1 MGTRGLRL
9 RFPILLI
16 RSRLAFLLL
25 ALVAVL
31 ATPAVANAADYEVNM
46 DFDVA
51 PEFGG
56 CNSGP
61 LEECSLFEA
70 IGLANEDGEP
80 STITFDPALELITL
94 NNSIPAI
101 AEPVTIDGTDENGAP
116 GVELNGLGEGRFT
129 RAFEIEAAGTTIEG
143 MAINTFE
150 ETIVVKAEG
159 AAICNSYLGTDLS
172 GEVAEPDEVGIWVTP
187 AAEGTQI
194 GGSACAG
201 GGNVIG
207 GNELFGILDEG
218 AGTTIA
224 GNSIGVGVGNTPLPN
239 GTVPNPSLPA
249 GGVYAQ
255 GTDTTIGGVAG
266 GDGNVIAHNQWS
278 SLFAGGGGVISESFS
293 VTIRGNSIYDNEG
306 PGIFF
311 RLIGGPPSPGLESAS
326 SNEGGSTVVSG
337 TVANEGTETFA
348 VDIYANEDCDK
359 YETGF
364 EEFAEAGEGETYL
377 GTATATT
384 TPTGGGGFTA
394 SLPVQPQGTVLTA
407 TATRESDGATSEF
420 SECLVAPA
428 VTPKPPQQGN
438 TPATLVVDPG
448 PPPPTIDN
456 GESVL
461 VAPRAG
467 TVFVTLPNGKRR
479 KLKEGQTIPVGSIV
493 DATRGKVVLTS
504 VNRKGE
510 TQTAVFFG
518 GVFLVQ
524 QQEGSGLVVLKLRG
538 ALNCGKAARSGRVA
552 GRLERGGKKSRKL
565 WGSGK
570 GNFRTE
576 GNNGSATVRGTIWL
590 TEDRCS
596 GTFFKVNQGVVTIR
610 DFGANETFQLG
621 KGKSYLATP

>member
-1 MGTRGLRL
+1 MRI

-16 RSRLAFLLL
+16 RSRLALLFL

-31 ATPAVANAADYEVNM
+31 ATPAVASAADYTVNM

-70 IGLANEDGEP
+70 ITLANGDGGP
-80 STITFDPALELITL
+80 STITFAPALERITL
-94 NNSIPAI
+94 NSAVPDITQ
-101 AEPVTIDGTDENGAP
+101 PVTIDGTDGSGAP
-116 GVELNGLGEGRFT
+116 GVELNGFGEGRFT

-159 AAICNSYLGTDLS
+159 ASICNSYLGTDLS

-187 AAEGTQI
+187 VAEGTQI
-194 GGSACAG
+194 GGDACAD
-201 GGNVIG
+201 GGNVIS

-218 AGTTIA
+218 TGTTIA
-224 GNSIGVGVGNTPLPN
+224 GNLIGVGVGNTELPN

-249 GGVYAQ
+249 GGIYAQ
-255 GTDTTIGGVAG
+255 GTDTTIGGIAG
-266 GDGNVIAHNQWS
+266 GDGNVIAYNKLS
-278 SLFAGGGGVISESFS
+278 SLFAGGGGVISESLS
-293 VTIRGNSIYDNEG
+293 VTIRGNSIYENEG

-311 RLIGGPPSPGLESAS
+311 RLDAELPIPSLEAAS
-326 SNEGGSTVVSG
+326 SNEGGSTAVSG
-337 TVANEGTETFA
+337 TVANEGTETFT
-348 VDIYANEDCDK
+348 VDFYANEVCDK
-359 YETGF
+359 YEIGF
-364 EEFAEAGEGETYL
+364 EEFAEAGEGEEYL
-377 GTATATT
+377 GSATATT

-394 SLPVQPQGTVLTA
+394 NLPVQPQGTVITA

-420 SECLVAPA
+420 SECLTAPA
-428 VTPKPPQQGN
+428 VTPKPPAQPGN
-438 TPATLVVDPG
+438 PPTTLVFDPG

-461 VAPRAG
+461 VAPKAG
-467 TVFVTLPNGKRR
+467 TIFVTLPNGKRA

-493 DATRGKVVLTS
+493 DATRGKVTLTS

-518 GVFLVQ
+518 GIFLVQ

-538 ALNCGKAARSGRVA
+538 PLNCGKATGGGRVA
-552 GRLERGGKKSRKL
+552 SRLERGGSKSRKL

-610 DFGANETFQLG
+610 DFGAGETFQLG
-621 KGKSYLATP
+621 KGKSYLAQP